1 MIWLTL
7 ILTVIITTAIVYGA
21 SWIKRHRETRPEL
34 YKNRGVIGF
43 IVWLILQY

>member
-1 MIWLTL
+1 MIWSAL

-21 SWIKRHRETRPEL
+21 CWIKRQRQTHPEL